1 MLIKTRQANK
11 RVNLAVGPWST
22 QRPDD
27 PTTTNNTSNMSCLGG
42 DTDSQR
48 GEEGEPS
55 RFSNGYNWI
64 RSFSEKVRG
73 RRSGEWEDTIGVIRR
88 RRLQGECPT
97 SVA

>member
-1 MLIKTRQANK
+1 
-11 RVNLAVGPWST
+11 
-22 QRPDD
+22 
-27 PTTTNNTSNMSCLGG
+27 MSCLGG

-88 RRLQGECPT
+88 RRLQGECRGTLAVCADLGSNPPDSRPHSGL
-97 SVA
+97 SVQ